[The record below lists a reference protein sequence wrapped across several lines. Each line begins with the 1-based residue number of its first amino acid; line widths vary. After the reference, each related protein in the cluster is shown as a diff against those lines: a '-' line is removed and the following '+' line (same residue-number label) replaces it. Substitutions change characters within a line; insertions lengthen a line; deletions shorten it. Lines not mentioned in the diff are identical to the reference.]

1 MVVELF
7 RFSGKRPECGASDL
21 LGVCLREMAAI
32 GHTNELLEVLSYFI
46 CLLNHLVMADK
57 VP

>member
-1 MVVELF
+1 
-7 RFSGKRPECGASDL
+7 
-21 LGVCLREMAAI
+21 MAAI